1 MDGEQAND
9 TYTGLSFSLRKR
21 GSIFL
26 SALVCVCVCVSVCYH
41 DTKKIVDG
49 FVPNCMGRF
58 SWEREDQVRVSLR
71 SAEPQRDVEVTVKK
85 LCQPAIVYIFRI
97 AVCSSLIVG
106 VALPRVGD
114 KNPQISRGVV
124 LSQSTFH
131 LVSR

>member
-1 MDGEQAND
+1 MTRTLDCHSPCESEGVYFYQRWFV
-9 TYTGLSFSLRKR
+9 S
-21 GSIFL
+21 
-26 SALVCVCVCVSVCYH
+26 VCVCLFVTMI
-41 DTKKIVDG
+41 TKKIVDG